1 MKRERTETVQT
12 AVRLPRD
19 MLERLKQSPD
29 GVSQE
34 IRRRLEQSFAQDAA
48 KEARDPKTTELAD
61 DVAWLADAITHQV
74 KPAAGPLG
82 AWHSN
87 EATHAALAE
96 ALRTWMDIIKHPPIG
111 LLGRVDPPNPGLL
124 GPDDPPTLGRAT
136 ARHLQRAKLSG
147 AFNALSGVLGPVG
160 GSGLLSPERNKEK
173 KS

>member
-1 MKRERTETVQT
+1 M
-12 AVRLPRD
+12 AC
-19 MLERLKQSPD
+19 
-29 GVSQE
+29 
-34 IRRRLEQSFAQDAA
+34 RRRSGADWSSHSL
-48 KEARDPKTTELAD
+48 KMRPGDPKTRELAD
-61 DVAWLADAITHQV
+61 DVAWLADAIAYQV

-87 EATHAALAE
+87 EATHAALSE
-96 ALRTWMDIIKHPPIG
+96 ALKTWLDIIKPQLGPPIG

-147 AFNALSGVLGPVG
+147 AFNALALLPPDLQRIQAALLLSGGVLPPGP
-160 GSGLLSPERNKEK
+160 GLLSPERNKDK